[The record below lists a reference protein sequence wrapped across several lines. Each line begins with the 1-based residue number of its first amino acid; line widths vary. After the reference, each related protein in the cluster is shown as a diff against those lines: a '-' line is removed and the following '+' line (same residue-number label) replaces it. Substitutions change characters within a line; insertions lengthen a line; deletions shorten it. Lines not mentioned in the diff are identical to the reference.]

1 VGATAATCLHPSV
14 SPPSVV
20 ANTSAPLAPP
30 RALLAPCP
38 HRRWPPSSRPFL
50 PRSRRECPSRGRR
63 RALGRR
69 RRRWRPRRHCRARC
83 WPLCHRSRRWH
94 PCLVVLRPVDGRSP
108 VLVDVAHL
116 LCGTLVWASGAAC
129 LAVLLGPIH
138 GRSPVLVDVA
148 RLLHGTLVWLPVQQV
163 GSSFTLPPPQQSPS
177 STPWFGEWDPQSL
190 IGCLSSTVP
199 TPPTS
204 VTDWVADS
212 GATNH
217 TPPHPVTSS
226 HPGLRRLPTIPTSLL
241 VMVLSCSSPQ

>member
-1 VGATAATCLHPSV
+1 VPPQPSLAPLPGRPSTRRWTEPRTGRCRTPSLRHPS
-14 SPPSVV
+14 
-20 ANTSAPLAPP
+20 
-30 RALLAPCP
+30 
-38 HRRWPPSSRPFL
+38 
-50 PRSRRECPSRGRR
+50 
-63 RALGRR
+63 
-69 RRRWRPRRHCRARC
+69 
-83 WPLCHRSRRWH
+83 
-94 PCLVVLRPVDGRSP
+94 
-108 VLVDVAHL
+108 
-116 LCGTLVWASGAAC
+116 WASGAAC

-148 RLLHGTLVWLPVQQV
+148 RLLHGTLVSLPVQQV
-163 GSSFTLPPPQQSPS
+163 GSSFTSSPPQQSPS
-177 STPWFGEWDPQSL
+177 STLWFGEWDPQSL

-204 VTDWVADS
+204 VTDWVVDS